1 MVDLVYVAPPPRALY
16 LGVIREDINSF
27 IVAPTE
33 LGALMGVVCASI
45 AVIVQGAVLDLDGA
59 WTDTFGAV
67 HSTKAA
73 AAANPHRAP
82 RVGTVWKLLASGR
95 RLCRRRWITGFR
107 W

>member
-1 MVDLVYVAPPPRALY
+1 MVDLVCALAAPALY

-59 WTDTFGAV
+59 WTDKFGAV

-73 AAANPHRAP
+73 AKGEFAHRAP